1 MNWDNPKRDKSDFFE
16 DFTKEELE
24 TQPGSAFDRKKDK
37 NPPPPPR
44 GPLWEVDETHEA
56 HASDFVKDFF
66 KPS

>member
-24 TQPGSAFDRKKDK
+24 AQPASTFDRNKKEK
-37 NPPPPPR
+37 TPPPR
-44 GPLWEVDETHEA
+44 VGPLWEVDES